1 MTMFSRSTRTMF
13 QAAFALLIAAP
24 ALADGAVVDF
34 ALSPSDADPAIC
46 RTALESG
53 KVLRSDETGTYIFSG
68 YHLFWFKVEADKLTC
83 TAMFV
88 TNP

>member
-1 MTMFSRSTRTMF
+1 MQKSTRFM
-13 QAAFALLIAAP
+13 AKVALLLLVAAP
-24 ALADGAVVDF
+24 AGADGQSVEF
-34 ALSPSDADPAIC
+34 LLSASGADPTIC

-68 YHLFWFKVEADKLTC
+68 YHLFRFTVEADKLTC

-88 TNP
+88 ANP